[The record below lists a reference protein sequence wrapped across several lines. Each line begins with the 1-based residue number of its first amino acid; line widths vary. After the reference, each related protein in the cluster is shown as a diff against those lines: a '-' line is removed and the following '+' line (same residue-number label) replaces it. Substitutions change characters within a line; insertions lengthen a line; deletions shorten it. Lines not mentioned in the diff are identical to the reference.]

1 MPIPRKN
8 KVKFAFRPFRALTFF
23 PLIFGS
29 LSGCANMQMPSDLQS
44 LLRPITDTLT
54 AQSEAAG
61 PEADSAGADIQAAP
75 PTGQSGLT
83 HAPSDAT
90 APVETAVHEPES
102 SRAVSP
108 EPDASSAK
116 NEPAATAVNEAEP
129 PSETPAVPSDVWQRI
144 RAGYSLPVLTDKRIA
159 GQVAWYKRHQAYLD
173 RVADRAEPYLWHI
186 AEQVEARGMPAEIA
200 LLPIV
205 ESAFQPFA
213 YSHGRAA
220 GIWQFIP
227 GTGRLYGLRQDWWYD
242 GRRDVH
248 ASTRAALDYL
258 GKLAK
263 DFDGDW
269 LLALAAYNSGE
280 GTVGKAI
287 KRNRKRGKPTDFWSL
302 DLPRETKGYVPRL
315 LAIARIIKDPAA
327 HGLTLKAIPNQPYFA
342 KVDIDGQIDLAL
354 AADLAGIDMD
364 ELYRLNPGFNRWAT
378 SPNGPHHLLLPVER
392 AGAFQAKLAEL
403 PDEKR
408 LHWVRHRIKSGETL
422 IHIAKRYHTPV
433 KLIKQVNRLRGHNIR
448 AGKSLVIPVATRSL
462 PSYTL
467 SAEQRRGK
475 KLASRPKGRH
485 KLMHVVR
492 NGDTL
497 WDISRKYN
505 VGVRQLAKWN
515 AMAPRDVLKNKQKLV
530 IWVKKPVVAA
540 QAVQALNS
548 APTRNDAVQRIKY
561 VVRRGDS
568 LARIAAKF
576 KVSIRDLLRWNA
588 LRKDKYL
595 QPGQALKLFVDV
607 TRQAGA

>member
-1 MPIPRKN
+1 MKKAI
-8 KVKFAFRPFRALTFF
+8 FADVIVATRPLRALTLFS
-23 PLIFGS
+23 LILGS
-29 LSGCANMQMPSDLQS
+29 LSGCAGLQLPSDLHA
-44 LLRPITDTLT
+44 LLQPLATQPEIGADDKHAAGSVAPHDNTPARIESASGQVTE
-54 AQSEAAG
+54 SEAAH
-61 PEADSAGADIQAAP
+61 PAPATTLSTADSNTAMPSPAESTTGTVQIPVEAP
-75 PTGQSGLT
+75 P
-83 HAPSDAT
+83 A
-90 APVETAVHEPES
+90 
-102 SRAVSP
+102 
-108 EPDASSAK
+108 
-116 NEPAATAVNEAEP
+116 
-129 PSETPAVPSDVWQRI
+129 DVWQRI
-144 RAGYSLPVLTDKRIA
+144 RAGYALPELEHKRIA
-159 GQVAWYKRHQAYLD
+159 SQVDWYKRHQAYLD
-173 RVADRAEPYLWHI
+173 RVAERATPYLWHI
-186 AEQVEARGMPAEIA
+186 AEQIEERGIPGEIA

-227 GTGRLYGLRQDWWYD
+227 GTGRLYGLDQDWWYD

-258 GKLAK
+258 SKLAN

-269 LLALAAYNSGE
+269 MLALAAYNSGE
-280 GTVGKAI
+280 GTVGRAI
-287 KRNRKRGKPTDFWSL
+287 RHNKKRGEPTDFWSL
-302 DLPRETKGYVPRL
+302 DLPRETEGYVPRL

-327 HGLTLKAIPNQPYFA
+327 HGLTLKSIPDQPYFT

-354 AADLAGIDMD
+354 AADLAGIDID

-378 SPNGPHHLLLPVER
+378 SPNGPHYLLLPVDRVEH
-392 AGAFQAKLAEL
+392 FQAKLAEL
-403 PDEKR
+403 PDDKR
-408 LHWVRHRIKSGETL
+408 LNWVRHRIKSGETL

-485 KLMHVVR
+485 KLVHAVR
-492 NGDTL
+492 DGDTL
-497 WDISRKYN
+497 WDISRKYG
-505 VGVRQLAKWN
+505 VGVRQLAQWN
-515 AMAPRDVLKNKQKLV
+515 AMAPRDVLKNEQELV
-530 IWVKKPVVAA
+530 VWLKTPVAA
-540 QAVQALNS
+540 SQAVNAPLNPLS
-548 APTRNDAVQRIKY
+548 GPTRDNIVQRINY

-568 LARIAAKF
+568 LAGIAAKF
-576 KVSIRDLLRWNA
+576 KVTIRDLLRWNA
-588 LRKDKYL
+588 LHEDKYL

-607 TRQAGA
+607 TGQAGV